1 MINIPWGNDFALKVP
16 IKKKVIQTT
25 GEIEI
30 QDFDVSS
37 VEQLHVFLQHNEHL
51 PDWHSSQVE
60 WSADPENSSGII
72 VEVSSQM
79 APIGMYNIILTGV
92 QNGRRFFSQQCR
104 QFKII
109 GNASSSDLV
118 IYEGIQTYTLDEVI
132 VLDARGRD
140 GLSAYELAVA
150 RGFEGTESEW
160 MATLKGENGNGVLGV
175 ELIEQ
180 VGNVDHYRMTFT
192 DGTYFDYTV
201 TNSSGSLTPEQIA
214 EIVTELSNTIS
225 AGDLNAYTKTEVNN
239 LLNSKANTSDIPTS
253 LSDLNDDATHR
264 TVTDT
269 EKQTWNSK
277 QEPIS
282 DLNTIRQNASNA
294 YQKPNTGI
302 PLSDLSEEVQDAI
315 ENAGSLTEESDP
327 IFTASPAHG
336 ITASDITNWNG
347 KYTKS
352 NSGIP
357 KTDLANDVQTS
368 LGKADTALQDADL
381 TPIENDI
388 DAIEAKI
395 PSAASSSNQLADK
408 AFVNSSIATNT
419 ATFKGT
425 FNSLAELQAVT
436 GATNNDYGFVI
447 EYDEQGNEYYDR
459 YKYNGSA
466 WVYEYKI
473 ESTPF
478 TAAQWAAIQSGI
490 TSGDVEKLA
499 ALPTNAQLTALLNAK
514 QDTIND
520 LASIRSG
527 ASAGATAYQKP
538 SGGIPKSDL
547 SSAVQTSLGK
557 ADTALQSYTETDP
570 VFSASPAAGIT
581 SSDITE
587 WDGKAKPTTVVNH
600 GTSDTTF
607 SLTPNVLH
615 VWGTVTSLT
624 LTLATPT
631 DSTIVN
637 EYMFQFT
644 SGSTATTL
652 SLPSSVVW
660 DKDKGTLTV
669 ESGYIYQVSILNN
682 IALWARVAA

>member
-140 GLSAYELAVA
+140 GLSAYEIAVA
-150 RGFEGTESEW
+150 RGFEGTEAEW
-160 MATLKGENGNGVLGV
+160 MATLKGENGNGVAGV

-180 VGNVDHYRMTFT
+180 VGNVDYYRMTFT

-201 TNSSGSLTPEQIA
+201 TNSSGNLTPEQIA
-214 EIVTELSNTIS
+214 EVVTELSKVIT

-269 EKQTWNSK
+269 EKQAWNNK

-282 DLNTIRQNASNA
+282 DLNSIRQNASNA
-294 YQKPNTGI
+294 YQKPSTGI
-302 PLSDLSEEVQDAI
+302 PLNDLSQDVKDVI
-315 ENAGSLTEESDP
+315 ENAGSLKEESDP

-336 ITASDITNWNG
+336 ITSSDITNWNSKQNALTFDSTPTAG
-347 KYTKS
+347 SNNPVTSAGIKAYVDNATPTITMDDTPTSGSNNPVKS
-352 NSGIP
+352 SGIY
-357 KTDLANDVQTS
+357 N
-368 LGKADTALQDADL
+368 ALQGKQNTL
-381 TPIENDI
+381 TFDSTPT
-388 DAIEAKI
+388 
-395 PSAASSSNQLADK
+395 ASS
-408 AFVNSSIATNT
+408 TNP
-419 ATFKGT
+419 
-425 FNSLAELQAVT
+425 VT
-436 GATNNDYGFVI
+436 
-447 EYDEQGNEYYDR
+447 
-459 YKYNGSA
+459 
-466 WVYEYKI
+466 
-473 ESTPF
+473 
-478 TAAQWAAIQSGI
+478 
-490 TSGDVEKLA
+490 
-499 ALPTNAQLTALLNAK
+499 
-514 QDTIND
+514 
-520 LASIRSG
+520 
-527 ASAGATAYQKP
+527 
-538 SGGIPKSDL
+538 SGGIKTALDL
-547 SSAVQTSLGK
+547 KANQSTTYTKTEVDGLLEDVAYLGDDDGQVTTVDFDPQ
-557 ADTALQSYTETDP
+557 ADTVWNKAQTLGSSQQAQARNNIGAVGSVTVNGTTYTPTNGNVDLGTISGGGGSVTVDSQLSTTSTNPVQNSVITTALNGKVGSST
-570 VFSASPAAGIT
+570 IT
-581 SSDITE
+581 SI
-587 WDGKAKPTTVVNH
+587 V
-600 GTSDTTF
+600 
-607 SLTPNVLH
+607 SLTEAAY
-615 VWGTVTSLT
+615 TA
-624 LTLATPT
+624 LATK
-631 DSTIVN
+631 DASTLYVII
-637 EYMFQFT
+637 
-644 SGSTATTL
+644 
-652 SLPSSVVW
+652 
-660 DKDKGTLTV
+660 
-669 ESGYIYQVSILNN
+669 ES
-682 IALWARVAA
+682 